1 MGRRQ
6 HWSDSPTN
14 GDVVL
19 PLPNQHLIEQ
29 IQVLAA
35 GGEQGG
41 WSMGTTEM
49 DSHANMVVFGNQG
62 TIIQNT
68 GKFSDV
74 NAFAEDVGMISRVP
88 IVDSVID
95 YDCPYSGEVLLLVA
109 RNTLFVLS
117 MDHNLVPPL
126 SCERQDYR

>member
-1 MGRRQ
+1 ME
-6 HWSDSPTN
+6 
-14 GDVVL
+14 L
-19 PLPNQHLIEQ
+19 
-29 IQVLAA
+29 
-35 GGEQGG
+35 
-41 WSMGTTEM
+41 

-126 SCERQDYR
+126 SCESQDYR